1 MSTIISAPS
10 QPSSL
15 PSSSQWLAGQGAGS
29 WFWIGKTEILN
40 QFQIKRFSP
49 KGTLECDRVFTCN
62 QSGFKYSDP
71 FEFTY
76 LSHCAFCTI
85 IQNEQMFTFDVV
97 RQ

>member
-10 QPSSL
+10 LPSNL

-29 WFWIGKTEILN
+29 WFWIHETETLY
-40 QFQIKRFSP
+40 QYQIKRFSS
-49 KGTLECDRVFTCN
+49 KGTLECDRIFKCN
-62 QSGFKYSDP
+62 EIDFDYSQP